1 MNVSITG
8 GTGCLG
14 RPLVDKLIADGAY
27 LKLLTLPN
35 DPSLNYSDNKVEI
48 ITGDLNVYG

>member
-1 MNVSITG
+1 MKVAITG

-14 RPLVDKLIADGAY
+14 RPLGERLIADGAC

-35 DPSLNYSDNKVEI
+35 DFFFRLA
-48 ITGDLNVYG
+48 